1 MKGDNAADATLYANL
16 IGEPNHPSHGQPAVG
31 GRRGILWT
39 NEAGFEVPARFTLGN
54 AGRKVPGTLGP
65 GTPHIFNIA
74 VSKNTQITERLRMQF
89 RFETFN
95 SFNTPEFNNPR
106 DQVGQSGF
114 GVVNA
119 SNSHREMQL
128 GVKFYF

>member
-1 MKGDNAADATLYANL
+1 M
-16 IGEPNHPSHGQPAVG
+16 
-31 GRRGILWT
+31 LWT
-39 NEAGFEVPARFTLGN
+39 NEAGFEAPAPFTLGN
-54 AGRKVPGTLGP
+54 AGRKVRGTLGP

-74 VSKNTQITERLRMQF
+74 LSKNTQISERLRMQF
-89 RFETFN
+89 RLETFN

-119 SNSHREMQL
+119 GNSHREMQL
-128 GVKFYF
+128 GLKFYF

>member
-1 MKGDNAADATLYANL
+1 MNRIIRIAMRRR
-16 IGEPNHPSHGQPAVG
+16 SAVG
-31 GRRGILWT
+31 GGCFGRTKRDSRFRRGTRL
-39 NEAGFEVPARFTLGN
+39 EMLGARSPAR
-54 AGRKVPGTLGP
+54 P

-74 VSKNTQITERLRMQF
+74 LSKNTRISERVRAQF

-114 GVVNA
+114 RRG
-119 SNSHREMQL
+119 
-128 GVKFYF
+128 